1 MKVILNT
8 DVANLGEE
16 GDVCTVAPGYARNY
30 LLPKGLVLEDNARNR
45 EMIDARR
52 ADIEARKAE
61 KRRQAASIKDQIEQE
76 PLVVRMT
83 AGTNGKLFGSV
94 SAATIV
100 EQLAAR
106 GVEVERK
113 KVDVPENTIKTTGN
127 FKVRIRLYGD
137 EEAVL
142 SVSVEAS
149 NAREI
154 EAQKAK
160 EPAATEARSEPPTS
174 EEAGEGAEGG
184 EAGDGVDAGE
194 GDAQD
199 QDVQQELDPEVMAM
213 QAAEEADEAEQEEE

>member
-8 DVANLGEE
+8 DVVNLGEE

-45 EMIDARR
+45 QMIDARR
-52 ADIEARKAE
+52 AEIEARKAE
-61 KRRQAASIKDQIEQE
+61 KRRHAASIKDQIEQE

-160 EPAATEARSEPPTS
+160 ESGASENAPRGAAAEESAEESAEAAETTEDTQEP
-174 EEAGEGAEGG
+174 EE
-184 EAGDGVDAGE
+184 
-194 GDAQD
+194 
-199 QDVQQELDPEVMAM
+199 ELDPEVMAM
-213 QAAEEADEAEQEEE
+213 QAAEASEEADEADEEEE